1 MEKKATRILVVEDE
15 QQIARVLELELTFEG
30 YEVVKAFDG
39 KEGLEAFSSQSFD
52 LVLLDIMLPGFSGLD
67 VLRRIRHVSSVPVI
81 MITARDTVQDKVAGL
96 DLGANDYITKPFAT
110 EEVLARIRAT
120 LRDKENGDAENAQL
134 SIKGVEINETS
145 HTVSVNGT
153 SVELTKREFD
163 LLAYLFQNRDVV
175 LSRETLLN
183 KVWGYDYQGETNVV
197 DVYIR
202 YLRSKIDQPFE
213 IPLISTVRGVGYVV
227 RE

>member
-1 MEKKATRILVVEDE
+1 MEKKPIRILVVEDE

-30 YEVVKAFDG
+30 YEVVKTFDG
-39 KEGLEAFSSQSFD
+39 REGLEAFSSQSFD

-67 VLRRIRHVSSVPVI
+67 VLRRIRHVSTVPVI

-96 DLGANDYITKPFAT
+96 DLGANDYITKPFAM

-120 LRDKENGDAENAQL
+120 LRDVENEEESDVL
-134 SIKGVEINETS
+134 TLKGVEINETS

-153 SVELTKREFD
+153 PVELTKREFD
-163 LLAYLFQNRDVV
+163 LLLYLFQNRDVV

-202 YLRSKIDQPFE
+202 YLRSKIDQPFD
-213 IPLISTVRGVGYVV
+213 IQLISTVRGVGYVV

>member
-1 MEKKATRILVVEDE
+1 MEKKPIRILVVEDE

-30 YEVVKAFDG
+30 YEVVKTFDG
-39 KEGLEAFSSQSFD
+39 REGLEAFSSQSFD

-67 VLRRIRHVSSVPVI
+67 VLRRIRHVSTVPVI

-96 DLGANDYITKPFAT
+96 DLGANDYITKPFAM

-120 LRDKENGDAENAQL
+120 LRDVENEEESDVL
-134 SIKGVEINETS
+134 TLKGVEINETS

-153 SVELTKREFD
+153 PVELTKREFD
-163 LLAYLFQNRDVV
+163 LLLYLFQNRDVV
-175 LSRETLLN
+175 LNRETLLN

-202 YLRSKIDQPFE
+202 YLRSKIDQPFD
-213 IPLISTVRGVGYVV
+213 IQLISTVRGVGYVV

>member
-1 MEKKATRILVVEDE
+1 MEKKLIRILVVEDE

-30 YEVVKAFDG
+30 YEVVKTFDG
-39 KEGLEAFSSQSFD
+39 REGLEAFSSQSFD

-67 VLRRIRHVSSVPVI
+67 VLRRIRHVSTVPVI

-96 DLGANDYITKPFAT
+96 DLGANDYITKPFAM

-120 LRDKENGDAENAQL
+120 LRDVENEEESDVL
-134 SIKGVEINETS
+134 TLKGVEINETS

-163 LLAYLFQNRDVV
+163 LLLYLFQNRDVV

-202 YLRSKIDQPFE
+202 YLRSKIDQPFD
-213 IPLISTVRGVGYVV
+213 IQLISTVRGVGYVV